1 MMMCGCVQTRLNGEG
16 TPSSP
21 ARLRQATKRGRA
33 STTWVGWGGVGW
45 VRSSRLGGE
54 QVAVTRLPRGG
65 GARHGTAV
73 GRPSFRAG
81 RRGRSNGRAGWGA
94 PAARALLPRARE
106 AARERTHATFVGPF
120 ARNAR
125 PARVPPPFRCRVA
138 VGGAHAED
146 AAPSRQ
152 PGRRPCS
159 LPDQDQEQLAQCPMF
174 GRGREKT
181 SLRESCVHEVLN
193 EAYL

>member
-1 MMMCGCVQTRLNGEG
+1 MMCGCVQTRLNGEG

-33 STTWVGWGGVGW
+33 STTWVGGGGCAPLGWAASKLPLRVCRAEGAHGTARRSAGHHFALAGVGE
-45 VRSSRLGGE
+45 VTGG
-54 QVAVTRLPRGG
+54 RGG
-65 GARHGTAV
+65 G
-73 GRPSFRAG
+73 
-81 RRGRSNGRAGWGA
+81 
-94 PAARALLPRARE
+94 RARE

-174 GRGREKT
+174 GWGREKT

-193 EAYL
+193 EVYLQNHFHI